1 MDITRSQIEQ
11 WVLDSRICHKSHT
24 FNLGNQKGSSRKLLL
39 LPLKWTLDNHKP
51 VDELLEYRKR
61 LHNSRLHNCACQKK
75 ISKTARCPLFHFSV
89 SNLICVHLL
98 MELNLHLEPY
108 LQGSL
113 DNDLNYRSGVDIGRI
128 TSSVSINSWAYMCT
142 KVLEEAYY
150 TRHNRSQRRE
160 RSVLT
165 GVRENS
171 RKETPLAESWRT
183 TCRSLPQRGLKE
195 TWGRVRILSQGK
207 KVSKKCS
214 VPGQPVLSL
223 SGTEGRKRSAMR
235 SERWQGSRQIQEH
248 GLSPGSDGGT
258 LEDFTWE
265 WQDKMGF

>member
-1 MDITRSQIEQ
+1 MLARRKYLKQQDVPCFISPFQISYVYIY
-11 WVLDSRICHKSHT
+11 W
-24 FNLGNQKGSSRKLLL
+24 
-39 LPLKWTLDNHKP
+39 W
-51 VDELLEYRKR
+51 
-61 LHNSRLHNCACQKK
+61 
-75 ISKTARCPLFHFSV
+75 
-89 SNLICVHLL
+89 NLICIWNPIYREVWT
-98 MELNLHLEPY
+98 M
-108 LQGSL
+108 
-113 DNDLNYRSGVDIGRI
+113 DLNYRSGVDIGRI

-150 TRHNRSQRRE
+150 TRHNRSQRKE

-165 GVRENS
+165 GVREYS